1 MTYRTLFCWVPNAL
15 TGLRLVLGLALPWPP
30 EDWQFA
36 ILIFAGFT
44 DLIDGW
50 TARRLGLTSRYG
62 QLADPVADKIL
73 VLGAVVAVMRA
84 GWMSWFELAALMSRD
99 VMAVILSGI
108 ALTYGMGNWIKLTP
122 RLSGKLAT
130 AGQIAA
136 LGALFWYRQ
145 PLPVIVWP
153 AAVLS
158 IVAACDYTWRA
169 IRADR
174 T

>member
-1 MTYRTLFCWVPNAL
+1 MTYRTLLCWVPNAL
-15 TGLRLVLGLALPWPP
+15 TGLRLVLGLALPWTPV
-30 EDWQFA
+30 DWQFA
-36 ILIFAGFT
+36 VLIFAGFT

-50 TARRLGLTSRYG
+50 TARRLGLTPRYG

-84 GWMSWFELAALMSRD
+84 GWMSWFELAALLSRD

-108 ALTYGMGNWIKLTP
+108 ALGYGMGNWIKLTP

-145 PLPVIVWP
+145 PLPLIVWP
-153 AAVLS
+153 AAALS
-158 IVAACDYTWRA
+158 IVAACDYTRRA
-169 IRADR
+169 IHADR
-174 T
+174 